1 MAVAI
6 GCLLALQGC
15 ATVGLTLVS
24 SVIGTVAE
32 NGVSHTLA
40 GAVSRTFTVPVEG
53 LHKATLLTLQRMD
66 MPVTETRKD
75 ATGRETHARA
85 GNREIV
91 ITLDQLT
98 SRTTRMDV
106 VVKRWIVVRDRST
119 ASEII
124 AQTDQIL
131 SNHPHL
137 VSLTERPV
145 TARLRDGSRVAEQKR

>member
-1 MAVAI
+1 MVITI

-15 ATVGLTLVS
+15 AAVGLSLVSAVLGTVGEK
-24 SVIGTVAE
+24 GVA
-32 NGVSHTLA
+32 HTLD
-40 GAVSRTFTVPVEG
+40 GAVTRTFTVPVEG
-53 LHKATLLTLQRMD
+53 LHKATLLALQRMD

-75 ATGRETHARA
+75 GTSRETHARA
-85 GNREIV
+85 GNREVV
-91 ITLDQLT
+91 ITLDRFT

-131 SNHPHL
+131 SKHPNL

-145 TARLRDGSRVAEQKR
+145 VARPRDGARVAEQRR